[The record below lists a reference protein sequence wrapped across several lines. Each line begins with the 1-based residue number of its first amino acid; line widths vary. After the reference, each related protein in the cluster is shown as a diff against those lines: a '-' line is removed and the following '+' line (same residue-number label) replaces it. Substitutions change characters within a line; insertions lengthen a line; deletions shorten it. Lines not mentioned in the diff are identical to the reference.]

1 MAEDNNTRRIR
12 ESREEAA
19 AMLDALQSI
28 TDTIQESISALADG
42 LDDANTSAEIIS
54 KTMQRGIVKELQQSV
69 KNQEEIVKLQ
79 AQAARGEAKASDVAK
94 IKKKLLDNQALAQA
108 KLVNLQRNTAG
119 LNQEDVDA
127 MVKKQE
133 EYLAYLKSQEDELNN
148 INTINDSLI
157 LQGGLTKAIGKNIK
171 EYITDLDKSGIAAAL
186 MNEELE
192 ASEKLMVAGEAAIIA
207 LAKGVMEASDNI
219 NAIQKATGISYMNA
233 RRLQAEFAIVAI
245 NTNKAYVN
253 SVELNKSFAALTES
267 TGLLLDYSGDTLVT
281 MTGLTKQ
288 MGLSAEA
295 GAQLS
300 LLASMQSSDTE
311 AVLDNV
317 DATVNAVNKQNKT
330 AVSLKQI
337 YNDISSAS
345 KAIVVSLGMSPEL
358 LAEAAT
364 QARALGTDLA
374 GVDAIAS
381 SLLDFE
387 SSIEAELSAELLTGK
402 QINFEKARQLALD
415 NDLAGLAEEIKD
427 NTALT
432 ESFATGNRIQQQALA
447 DTLGMSRDE
456 LAGMV
461 YQQELMSMGQDKFIE
476 KYGEQAHQQLMAQ
489 SAQEKF
495 ADTMTK
501 IQTIIADMALTFA
514 PIIDIIAYLAEQ
526 TWAAYTAMALIGGLS
541 LAKTIGSLAVMGVQ
555 LGLISL
561 ESVTAASAL
570 SFGLGAIAIVAAI
583 AAISGFVSSQRKEK
597 EQKVQDGIAPSS
609 RGPFTITDAY
619 DSTAITANGDGIAV
633 SPNINRGGGND
644 RMIALLEKIANK
656 NSNVYM
662 DSQKVGTTMAMSYSK
677 A

>member
-1 MAEDNNTRRIR
+1 MADKDPKKAINDTSKAVDNLKDELAAIYDAVTSIVDKLV
-12 ESREEAA
+12 EGFEEAA
-19 AMLDALQSI
+19 EEIAGATSAAETMSKTFQRGLVADLKNAVKNAKDLAGMEAQASKGALKRSEIERKRKHIEEEKAKLLMQQKVMAERYGMQQDENLDAAV
-28 TDTIQESISALADG
+28 QEYEAQLKS
-42 LDDANTSAEIIS
+42 LDAI
-54 KTMQRGIVKELQQSV
+54 
-69 KNQEEIVKLQ
+69 
-79 AQAARGEAKASDVAK
+79 
-94 IKKKLLDNQALAQA
+94 QAL
-108 KLVNLQRNTAG
+108 N
-119 LNQEDVDA
+119 
-127 MVKKQE
+127 
-133 EYLAYLKSQEDELNN
+133 DEM
-148 INTINDSLI
+148 I
-157 LQGGLTKAIGKNIK
+157 LQGGLTDAILKNIK
-171 EYITDLDKSGIAAAL
+171 DYVTELDKSGIAAAL
-186 MNEELE
+186 LNDEVSGM
-192 ASEKLMVAGEAAIIA
+192 SKLMVAGEAAIIA
-207 LAKGVMEASDNI
+207 LAKGAMEASNNI
-219 NAIQKATGISYMNA
+219 NAVQKATGVSYSSA
-233 RRLQAEFAIVAI
+233 LKLQASFAVIAI
-245 NTNKAYVN
+245 NTSKAYVN

-311 AVLDNV
+311 SVLDNV

-330 AVSLKQI
+330 AISLKQI
-337 YNDISSAS
+337 YGDISSAS

-387 SSIEAELSAELLTGK
+387 QSIEAELSAELLTGK
-402 QINFEKARQLALD
+402 QINLEKARQLALD

-432 ESFATGNRIQQQALA
+432 ESFASGNRIQQQALA
-447 DTLGMSRDE
+447 DALGMSRDE

-461 YQQELMSMGQDKFIE
+461 YQQELMSMGQDRFIE

-514 PIIDIIAYLAEQ
+514 PILDMVALIAEH
-526 TWAAYTAMALIGGLS
+526 TWVAYTAMTLIAGLS
-541 LAKTIGSLAVMGVQ
+541 LAKTIMSMATMSATLATSAVSGIT
-555 LGLISL
+555 L
-561 ESVTAASAL
+561 ASAL
-570 SFGLGAIAIVAAI
+570 TIGIGTVAILAAIAGIVAAMNS
-583 AAISGFVSSQRKEK
+583 AADDAQR
-597 EQKVQDGIAPSS
+597 VQDGIADAS
-609 RGPFTITDAY
+609 RGPFSITDAY
-619 DSTAITANGDGIAV
+619 GATAITAKGDSLAV
-633 SPNINRGGGND
+633 SPNVTKGRD
-644 RMIALLEKIANK
+644 DSRMVALLEKIANK
-656 NSNVYM
+656 DSNVYM
-662 DSQKVGTTMAMSYSK
+662 DSQKVGTAMAMGYSK

>member
-12 ESREEAA
+12 ESKEEAA

-42 LDDANTSAEIIS
+42 LDDANTGAEIIS

-94 IKKKLLDNQALAQA
+94 LKKKLLDNQALAQA
-108 KLVNLQRNTAG
+108 KLVNLQKNTAG

-127 MVKKQE
+127 MVKKQG
-133 EYLAYLKSQEDELNN
+133 EYLAYLKSQEEELNN
-148 INTINDSLI
+148 LNTINDSLI

-192 ASEKLMVAGEAAIIA
+192 AGEKLMVAGEAAIIA
-207 LAKGVMEASDNI
+207 LAKGAMEASNNI
-219 NAIQKATGISYMNA
+219 NDIQKATGISYMSA

-245 NTNKAYVN
+245 NTSKAYVN

-311 AVLDNV
+311 SVLDNV

-330 AVSLKQI
+330 AISLKQI
-337 YNDISSAS
+337 YGDISSAS

-364 QARALGTDLA
+364 QARALGTNLA
-374 GVDAIAS
+374 GVDAIAE
-381 SLLDFE
+381 SLLNFE
-387 SSIEAELSAELLTGK
+387 QSIEAELSAELLTGK
-402 QINFEKARQLALD
+402 QINLEKARQLALD

-432 ESFATGNRIQQQALA
+432 ESFASGNRIQQKALA
-447 DTLGMSRDE
+447 DALGMSRDE

-476 KYGEQAHQQLMAQ
+476 KYGEQAHEQIMAQ

-501 IQTIIADMALTFA
+501 IQTIIGDLGLAFA
-514 PIIDIIAYLAEQ
+514 PILDGVAFLAEQ
-526 TWAAYTAMALIGGLS
+526 SWVAYAAIAAIAGLS
-541 LAKTIGSLAVMGVQ
+541 LAKTIGSFAVMWVQ
-555 LGLISL
+555 LTGSAI
-561 ESVTAASAL
+561 AASTL
-570 SFGLGAIAIVAAI
+570 SSAVTFGLGAIAIIAAI
-583 AAISGFVSSQRKEK
+583 AGIVGAMNSATDDSQR
-597 EQKVQDGIAPSS
+597 VQDGIADAS
-609 RGPFTITDAY
+609 RGPFSITDAY
-619 DSTAITANGDGIAV
+619 GKMAVTAKGDSIVA
-633 SPNINRGGGND
+633 SPNVSRGGGDD

-662 DSQKVGTTMAMSYSK
+662 DSQKVGTTMAMGYSK

>member
-127 MVKKQE
+127 MVQKQG
-133 EYLAYLKSQEDELNN
+133 EYLAYLKSQEEELNN
-148 INTINDSLI
+148 LNTINDSLI

-171 EYITDLDKSGIAAAL
+171 EYITGLDKSGIAAAL

-207 LAKGVMEASDNI
+207 LAKGAMEASDNI

-245 NTNKAYVN
+245 NTNKAYIN

-514 PIIDIIAYLAEQ
+514 PILDVIALIAEQ
-526 TWAAYTAMALIGGLS
+526 TWAAYTALGLIAGIS
-541 LAKTIGSLAVMGVQ
+541 LAKTFASLAAMAIK
-555 LGLISL
+555 LGFITT
-561 ESVTAASAL
+561 EAITTNMAL
-570 SFGLGAIAIVAAI
+570 TFGLGALAIGAGLALVLGI
-583 AAISGFVSSQRKEK
+583 MSSTND
-597 EQKVQDGIAPSS
+597 KVQNVEDGIADSS
-609 RGPFTITDAY
+609 KGPFTITDAY
-619 DSTAITANGDGIAV
+619 GGMAVTAKGDSIVA
-633 SPNINRGGGND
+633 SPNVTRGGGDD

>member
-127 MVKKQE
+127 MVQKQG
-133 EYLAYLKSQEDELNN
+133 EYLAYLKSQEEELNN
-148 INTINDSLI
+148 LNTINDSLI

-171 EYITDLDKSGIAAAL
+171 EYITSLDKSGIAAAL

-207 LAKGVMEASDNI
+207 LAKGAMEASDNI

-245 NTNKAYVN
+245 NTNKAYIN

-337 YNDISSAS
+337 YGDISSAS

-381 SLLDFE
+381 SLLEFE

-447 DTLGMSRDE
+447 DALGMSRDE

-489 SAQEKF
+489 SASEKF

-501 IQTIIADMALTFA
+501 IQTIISDMALTFA
-514 PIIDIIAYLAEQ
+514 PIIDLIAFFAEQ
-526 TWAAYTAMALIGGLS
+526 TWAAYTAMALISGLS
-541 LAKTIGSLAVMGVQ
+541 LVKTIANLALMGVK
-555 LGLISL
+555 LGIISV
-561 ESVTAASAL
+561 ESITTASAL
-570 SFGLGAIAIVAAI
+570 TLGLGTLAIVGAIATIAGIVA
-583 AAISGFVSSQRKEK
+583 SQRKQK

-619 DSTAITANGDGIAV
+619 GAMAVTANGDGIAV
-633 SPNINRGGGND
+633 SPNINRGGGDD

>member
-127 MVKKQE
+127 MVQKQG
-133 EYLAYLKSQEDELNN
+133 EYLAYLKSQEEELNN
-148 INTINDSLI
+148 LNTINDSLI

-171 EYITDLDKSGIAAAL
+171 EYITSLDKSGIAAAL

-207 LAKGVMEASDNI
+207 LAKGAMEASDNI

-245 NTNKAYVN
+245 NTNKAYIN

-337 YNDISSAS
+337 YGDISSAS

-381 SLLDFE
+381 SLLEFE

-447 DTLGMSRDE
+447 DALGMSRDE

-489 SAQEKF
+489 SASEKF

-501 IQTIIADMALTFA
+501 IQTIISDMALTFA
-514 PIIDIIAYLAEQ
+514 PIIDLIAFFAEQ
-526 TWAAYTAMALIGGLS
+526 TWAAYTAMALISGLS
-541 LAKTIGSLAVMGVQ
+541 LVKTIGSLALMGVK
-555 LGLISL
+555 LGIISV
-561 ESVTAASAL
+561 ESITAASAL
-570 SFGLGAIAIVAAI
+570 TLGLGTLAIVGAIATIAGIVA
-583 AAISGFVSSQRKEK
+583 SQRKQK

-619 DSTAITANGDGIAV
+619 GAMAVTANGDGIAV
-633 SPNINRGGGND
+633 SPNINRGGGDD

>member
-1 MAEDNNTRRIR
+1 MAEDNNQKRIR
-12 ESREEAA
+12 ESKEEAA

-28 TDTIQESISALADG
+28 TDTINSSIQQLADG
-42 LDDANTSAEIIS
+42 LQDANTGVEIIS

-94 IKKKLLDNQALAQA
+94 LKKKILDNQALAQA
-108 KLVNLQRNTAG
+108 KLVNLQRNAAG

-127 MVKKQE
+127 MVKKQQ
-133 EYLAYLKSQEDELNN
+133 EYLAFLESQEGELNN
-148 INTINDSLI
+148 LNTINDSLI

-207 LAKGVMEASDNI
+207 LAKGAMEASNNI
-219 NAIQKATGISYMNA
+219 NAIQKATGISYLSA

-311 AVLDNV
+311 SVLDNV

-330 AVSLKQI
+330 AISLKQI
-337 YNDISSAS
+337 YGDISSAS

-387 SSIEAELSAELLTGK
+387 QSIEAELSAELLTGK

-447 DTLGMSRDE
+447 DALGMSRDE

-461 YQQELMSMGQDKFIE
+461 YQQELMSMGQDRFIE

-501 IQTIIADMALTFA
+501 IQTIISDMALTFA
-514 PIIDIIAYLAEQ
+514 PILDAVAFLAEQ
-526 TWAAYTAMALIGGLS
+526 TWVAYTAMALIAGLS
-541 LAKTIGSLAVMGVQ
+541 LTKTIMSLMSMWASITGSA
-555 LGLISL
+555 I
-561 ESVTAASAL
+561 AATTLSSAIT
-570 SFGLGAIAIVAAI
+570 FGLGTVAILAAI
-583 AAISGFVSSQRKEK
+583 AGIASAMNSETDKAQS
-597 EQKVQDGIAPSS
+597 VQDGIADSA
-609 RGPFTITDAY
+609 RGPFSITDAY
-619 DSTAITANGDGIAV
+619 GATAVTAKGDSLAV
-633 SPNINRGGGND
+633 SPNVRRGGDDG

-662 DSQKVGTTMAMSYSK
+662 DSQKVGTTMAMGYSK

>member
-127 MVKKQE
+127 MVQKQG
-133 EYLAYLKSQEDELNN
+133 EYLAYLKSQEEELNN
-148 INTINDSLI
+148 LNTINDSLI

-171 EYITDLDKSGIAAAL
+171 EYITSLDKSGIAAAL

-207 LAKGVMEASDNI
+207 LAKGAMEASDNI

-245 NTNKAYVN
+245 NTNKAYIN

-381 SLLDFE
+381 SLLEFE

-447 DTLGMSRDE
+447 DALGMSRDE

-489 SAQEKF
+489 SASEKF

-501 IQTIIADMALTFA
+501 IQTIISDMALTFA
-514 PIIDIIAYLAEQ
+514 PIIDLIAFFAEQ
-526 TWAAYTAMALIGGLS
+526 TWAAYTAMALISGLS
-541 LAKTIGSLAVMGVQ
+541 LVKTIGSLALMGVK
-555 LGLISL
+555 LGIISV
-561 ESVTAASAL
+561 ESITAASAL
-570 SFGLGAIAIVAAI
+570 TLGLGTLAIVGAIATIAGIVA
-583 AAISGFVSSQRKEK
+583 SQRKQK

-619 DSTAITANGDGIAV
+619 GAMAVTANGDGIAV
-633 SPNINRGGGND
+633 SPNINRGGGDD

>member
-1 MAEDNNTRRIR
+1 MAEKDPQKRIK
-12 ESREEAA
+12 ESKEEAA
-19 AMLDALQSI
+19 AMLEALQSI
-28 TDTIQESISALADG
+28 TDTINESIQQMAEGLEDVNSA
-42 LDDANTSAEIIS
+42 AEVIG
-54 KTMQRGIVKELQQSV
+54 KTMQRGIVSELKQSV
-69 KNQEEIVKLQ
+69 KNQEEIIKLQ
-79 AQAARGEAKASDVAK
+79 AQAAKGEAKASDVAK
-94 IKKKLLDNQALAQA
+94 LRKKLQDNQVLAEAKMQSLRNNAAGLSKKELEALIKKQ
-108 KLVNLQRNTAG
+108 G
-119 LNQEDVDA
+119 
-127 MVKKQE
+127 
-133 EYLAYLKSQEDELNN
+133 EYQAYLKSQEEELDN

-171 EYITDLDKSGIAAAL
+171 DYITGLDKSGIAAAL

-192 ASEKLMVAGEAAIIA
+192 ASEKLLVAGEAAIIA
-207 LAKGVMEASDNI
+207 LAKGAMEASNNI
-219 NAIQKATGISYMNA
+219 NDIQKATGISYSNA
-233 RRLQAEFAIVAI
+233 LKLQASFGVIAI

-253 SVELNKSFAALTES
+253 SVELNKSFASLTEE
-267 TGLLLDYSGDTLVT
+267 TGLLLQYSDKTLVT

-288 MGLSAEA
+288 MGLGAKE

-311 AVLDNV
+311 AVLNNV

-345 KAIVVSLGMSPEL
+345 KAIVVSLGMNPKL

-364 QARALGTDLA
+364 QARALGTTLE
-374 GVDAIAS
+374 GVDAIAE
-381 SLLDFE
+381 SLLNFE
-387 SSIEAELSAELLTGK
+387 QSIEAELSAELLTGK
-402 QINFEKARQLALD
+402 QINLEKARQLALD

-447 DTLGMSRDE
+447 DALGMSRDD

-461 YQQELMSMGQDKFIE
+461 YQQELMNMGQDKFIE

-514 PIIDIIAYLAEQ
+514 PVLDAVAFIAEQ
-526 TWAAYTAMALIGGLS
+526 AWLAYTAIGLIAGLS
-541 LAKTIGSLAVMGVQ
+541 LVKFAASLIPAAVQ
-555 LGLISL
+555 LGLISA
-561 ESVTAASAL
+561 EAVTANAAL
-570 SFGLGAIAIVAAI
+570 TFGLGAIAILGAIGLVAGAVK
-583 AAISGFVSSQRKEK
+583 SFTSDTQE
-597 EQKVQDGIAPSS
+597 VQDGIADSS
-609 RGPFTITDAY
+609 RGPFSITDAY
-619 DSTAITANGDGIAV
+619 GATAITAKGDSLAV
-633 SPNINRGGGND
+633 SPNVRRGGDDG

-656 NSNVYM
+656 DSNVYM
-662 DSQKVGTTMAMSYSK
+662 DSQKVGTSLAVATSRV
-677 A
+677 

>member
-12 ESREEAA
+12 ESKEEAA

>member
-12 ESREEAA
+12 ESKEEAA

-207 LAKGVMEASDNI
+207 LAKGAMEASDNI

-514 PIIDIIAYLAEQ
+514 PILDAVAFLAEQ
-526 TWAAYTAMALIGGLS
+526 TWVAYTAMALIAGLS
-541 LAKTIGSLAVMGVQ
+541 LAKTIMSLATMWTTITGAA
-555 LGLISL
+555 ISATTL
-561 ESVTAASAL
+561 SSAL
-570 SFGLGAIAIVAAI
+570 TFGLGAIAIIAAI
-583 AAISGFVSSQRKEK
+583 AGIVAAMNSETDKAQNVK
-597 EQKVQDGIAPSS
+597 DGIAPSS

-619 DSTAITANGDGIAV
+619 NSTAITADGDGIAV
-633 SPNINRGGGND
+633 SPNINRGGGD
-644 RMIALLEKIANK
+644 SRMIALLEKIANK

>member
-1 MAEDNNTRRIR
+1 MAEDKNTKRIR
-12 ESREEAA
+12 ESKEEAA

-94 IKKKLLDNQALAQA
+94 MKKKLLDNQALAQA

-119 LNQEDVDA
+119 LNKEDVEA

-171 EYITDLDKSGIAAAL
+171 EYITNLDKSGIAAAL
-186 MNEELE
+186 LNEELE
-192 ASEKLMVAGEAAIIA
+192 AGEKLMLAGEAAIIA
-207 LAKGVMEASDNI
+207 LAKGAMEASDNI

-253 SVELNKSFAALTES
+253 SVELNKSFAALTET

-311 AVLDNV
+311 AVLDNI

-364 QARALGTDLA
+364 QARALGLSL
-374 GVDAIAS
+374 GEVDKIAE
-381 SLLDFE
+381 SLLNFE
-387 SSIEAELSAELLTGK
+387 QSIEAELSAELLTGK
-402 QINFEKARQLALD
+402 NINLEKARQLALD

-514 PIIDIIAYLAEQ
+514 PIIDFVAYLAEQ
-526 TWAAYTAMALIGGLS
+526 TWAAYTALALIGGLS
-541 LAKTIGSLAVMGVQ
+541 LAKTLGSLATMGVQ
-555 LGLISL
+555 LGIISL
-561 ESVTAASAL
+561 ESITAASAL
-570 SFGLGAIAIVAAI
+570 TLGLGAIAIVAAI
-583 AAISGFVSSQRKEK
+583 ATIAGVVASQRKQK
-597 EQKVQDGIAPSS
+597 EQRVQDGIAPPD

-619 DSTAITANGDGIAV
+619 NSTAITADGDGIAI
-633 SPNINRGGGND
+633 SPNINRGGGDD